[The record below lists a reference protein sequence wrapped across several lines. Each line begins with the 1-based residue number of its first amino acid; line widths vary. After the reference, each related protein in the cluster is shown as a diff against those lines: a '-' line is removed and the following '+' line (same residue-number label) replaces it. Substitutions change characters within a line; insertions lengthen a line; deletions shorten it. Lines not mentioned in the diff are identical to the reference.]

1 MATIYYIYGISG
13 KSQALVTVKSAA
25 RNQIFYTKVLKTPD
39 EMRKGLMHVK
49 ELAENSGMLFL
60 FEKPQ
65 IANMWMK
72 DTFIPLDMI
81 FINERN
87 EIIKIIENAKPN
99 SLEVLSSDAYVAMV
113 LEINGGIAKKHGIR
127 VGDSITYE
135 FTN

>member
-1 MATIYYIYGISG
+1 MAG
-13 KSQALVTVKSAA
+13 
-25 RNQIFYTKVLKTPD
+25 NQIFYTKVPRIPD
-39 EMRKGLMHVK
+39 EMQKGLMHIK
-49 ELAENSGMLFL
+49 ELPENSGMLFL

-65 IANMWMK
+65 IVNMWMK

-87 EIIKIIENAKPN
+87 EIIKIIESAKPN
-99 SLEVLSSDAYVAMV
+99 SLEILSSDTYVAMV
-113 LEINGGIAKKHGIR
+113 LEINGGIAKKRGIK